1 MKYECYGVPAAQ
13 LRQSL
18 RWLDEQLIDVD
29 YAISR
34 HDTKLSELKN
44 ERDRIQAR
52 KDEIEAEL
60 KRKESIEWHAK
71 KSKK

>member
-1 MKYECYGVPAAQ
+1 MTYKCYGVPAAQ

-44 ERDRIQAR
+44 ERDRILAR

-60 KRKESIEWHAK
+60 KRKESIE
-71 KSKK
+71 

>member
-1 MKYECYGVPAAQ
+1 MTCECYGVPDAQ

-34 HDTKLSELKN
+34 HDTKLIELRI
-44 ERDRIQAR
+44 ERDRILAR

-60 KRKESIEWHAK
+60 KRRESIE
-71 KSKK
+71 